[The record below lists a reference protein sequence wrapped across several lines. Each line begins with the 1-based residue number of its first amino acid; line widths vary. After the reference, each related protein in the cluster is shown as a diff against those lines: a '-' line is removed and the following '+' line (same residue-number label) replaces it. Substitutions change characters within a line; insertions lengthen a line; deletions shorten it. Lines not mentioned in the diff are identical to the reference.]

1 MIRLHPRTSQRPRP
15 SQRPSR
21 SFGRRAGLLGLAGLI
36 LAACSRA
43 TPQALV
49 AARVIS
55 LSPSTTEAL
64 FVIGAG
70 DALVGR
76 SSYCDYPPEALG
88 LPIVGGFADPSV
100 EKIVALRPTL
110 VVGARG
116 PAGPALAQALE
127 ARGIAT
133 FFPETES
140 IPQIEAMLVD
150 LGKRLGHA
158 TGAAAAVETIEVAR
172 RRVAAEI
179 TGAARVRT
187 IFLFD
192 VGPIVVAGPGSFP
205 DGLIREAGGDNVIKA
220 GGAYPTL
227 GLEQLLS
234 LDPDVILDGAADEH
248 APVAASRVAAL
259 RDAPGWRKLTAQR
272 EGRVRMV
279 SGAAA
284 LRPGPR
290 IGEGLVA
297 VARALHGEPSTPVKT
312 P

>member
-1 MIRLHPRTSQRPRP
+1 MIRSSH
-15 SQRPSR
+15 SR
-21 SFGRRAGLLGLAGLI
+21 IGRRAGLVGLLA
-36 LAACSRA
+36 LAACSHA
-43 TPQALV
+43 PPPALGV
-49 AARVIS
+49 ARVIS

-64 FVIGAG
+64 FAIGAG
-70 DALVGR
+70 DVLVGR
-76 SSYCDYPPEALG
+76 SSYCDFPPEALK

-100 EKIVALRPTL
+100 EKIVALGPTL

-116 PAGPALAQALE
+116 PAGPALAQTLA

-140 IPQIEAMLVD
+140 IPQIEAMLLA
-150 LGKRLGHA
+150 LGKRLGHEAGA
-158 TGAAAAVETIEVAR
+158 TAAVETIEVAR
-172 RRVAAEI
+172 GKVGAEI
-179 TGAARVRT
+179 AGKARVRT

-205 DGLIREAGGDNVIKA
+205 DGLIREAGGDNIIKA

-227 GLEQLLS
+227 GIEQLLS

-248 APVAASRVAAL
+248 APATASRVAAL

-272 EGRVRMV
+272 ERRVRVV
-279 SGAAA
+279 SGAAV

-297 VARALHGEPSTPVKT
+297 VARALHGEPIKAVKS

>member
-1 MIRLHPRTSQRPRP
+1 VTEPRI
-15 SQRPSR
+15 
-21 SFGRRAGLLGLAGLI
+21 GRRAALVGLLA
-36 LAACSRA
+36 LAACSH
-43 TPQALV
+43 PSPPGPV
-49 AARVIS
+49 IERVVS
-55 LSPSTTEAL
+55 LSPSTTEAV
-64 FVIGAG
+64 FAIGAG
-70 DALVGR
+70 AVLVGR
-76 SSYCDYPPEALG
+76 SSYCDYPPEALA

-100 EKIVALRPTL
+100 EKIVALRPQL
-110 VVGARG
+110 VIGARG
-116 PAGPALAQALE
+116 PAGPALAQTLE

-140 IPQIEAMLVD
+140 IPQIEAMILD
-150 LGKRLGHA
+150 LGKRLGHDA
-158 TGAAAAVETIEVAR
+158 GAAAAVETIEVAR
-172 RRVAAEI
+172 RRVHADFA
-179 TGAARVRT
+179 GKGRVRT

-205 DGLIREAGGDNVIKA
+205 DGLIREAGGDNIIKA

-234 LDPDVILDGAADEH
+234 LDPDVLLDGAADDH
-248 APVAASRVAAL
+248 APAGASRVTAL

-272 EGRVRMV
+272 ERRVRLV
-279 SGAAA
+279 SGAAV

-297 VARALHGEPSTPVKT
+297 VARALHGDPVKA